1 MRERCG
7 VYLGPKR
14 FPELK
19 FAFVEVRAQWIPYMA
34 VEIARRFDRADN
46 AVARNLI
53 RDNHVYVTC
62 QTDDDLPQVLKYSG
76 EDNLIIGS
84 DYGHNDPSAEEK
96 LVESL
101 QKREDIPE
109 PFAKK
114 ILCDNPRR
122 LYGLD
127 A

>member
-1 MRERCG
+1 
-7 VYLGPKR
+7 L
-14 FPELK
+14 L
-19 FAFVEVRAQWIPYMA
+19 
-34 VEIARRFDRADN
+34 
-46 AVARNLI
+46 
-53 RDNHVYVTC
+53 
-62 QTDDDLPQVLKYSG
+62 
-76 EDNLIIGS
+76 IGS

-101 QKREDIPE
+101 KKREDIPE

-114 ILCDNPRR
+114 ILCANPRR